1 MKRWRSPF
9 RKQDKLKLLRFDTK
23 PCPRTKRQKRNDR
36 LWYLLPVLVPALAF
50 GGTWW
55 WYTRGTES
63 SPTAKVASLLTMPVA
78 EDKESAQFSRCD
90 GPVRTNCVV
99 DGDTIWYRG
108 EKIRIADINTP
119 EVSEPECASEA
130 ELGEKATKRL
140 TALLN
145 QGKFSLE
152 PTDRTHDDYGRSLYV
167 ITRNGESLGDVL
179 VEEGLAE
186 EWQGSRRSWC

>member
-1 MKRWRSPF
+1 MNRWSPPNKR
-9 RKQDKLKLLRFDTK
+9 DKLAALRFDTK
-23 PCPRTKRQKRNDR
+23 PRPRTKQQKRIDG
-36 LWYLLPVLVPALAF
+36 LWYLLPILVPALAF

-55 WYTRGTES
+55 WHTRGTES
-63 SPTAKVASLLTMPVA
+63 GPATAVASLFSTLVA
-78 EDKESAQFSRCD
+78 EDKESAQFTICD
-90 GPVRTNCVV
+90 GPVRTTCVV

-130 ELGEKATKRL
+130 ELGERATERL

-145 QGKFSLE
+145 EGKFTLE
-152 PTDRTHDDYGRSLYV
+152 PVDREQDNYGRSLYV

-186 EWQGSRRSWC
+186 EWQGYRKSWC

>member
-1 MKRWRSPF
+1 MKWRRNPF
-9 RKQDKLKLLRFDTK
+9 RRQDKLALLRFDTK
-23 PCPRTKRQKRNDR
+23 PRRKSKREKRNDR
-36 LWYLLPVLVPALAF
+36 LWYLLPVVVPALAF

-78 EDKESAQFSRCD
+78 EDKEFAEFARCD

-130 ELGEKATKRL
+130 ALGARATERL
-140 TALLN
+140 TVLLN
-145 QGKFSLE
+145 QGKFTLE
-152 PTDRTHDDYGRSLYV
+152 PIDRAQDDYGRSLYV
-167 ITRNGESLGDVL
+167 ITRKGESLGDVL
-179 VEEGLAE
+179 VDEGLAE
-186 EWQGSRRSWC
+186 EWQGHRRSWC